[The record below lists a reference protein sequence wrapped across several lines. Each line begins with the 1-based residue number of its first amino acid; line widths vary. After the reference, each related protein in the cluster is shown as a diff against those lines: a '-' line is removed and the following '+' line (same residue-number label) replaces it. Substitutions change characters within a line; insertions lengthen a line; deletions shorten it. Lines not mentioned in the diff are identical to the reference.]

1 MFGTPQRLTADTVSF
16 YEEVLHF
23 KNLSLDGIVGQTPI
37 SVIRDNIGSNR
48 AATKFNAKFYKN
60 GGAPFGVVKAP
71 TLLDRKVNKFLEKT
85 GSG

>member
-1 MFGTPQRLTADTVSF
+1 MDSKYREFF

-48 AATKFNAKFYKN
+48 AATKFNANFIKMVALRLALSKHQLY
-60 GGAPFGVVKAP
+60 
-71 TLLDRKVNKFLEKT
+71 
-85 GSG
+85 